1 MRHVILHH
9 HIFKNAGSTLDAA
22 LAAQFHSNFTEVEN
36 GGALVCGAQV
46 RDTLL
51 HAPSVQAL
59 SSHHFSGQSYETIL
73 AELGIRAFH
82 LALVRKP
89 WDRIISAY
97 NFLAASDH
105 DDEAAQ
111 IAKHSEVV
119 QYVHHILNYRPQE
132 VNSPQVNIIAN
143 HGFYGRPISDQDLET
158 AWSRYQRF
166 SLCAPTERYDEAMVT
181 LEYFNSPVYRPDGL
195 KLHYTRRNV
204 SPPKASL
211 ADLREALSS
220 QEIGLIDEMVK
231 YDEELWRRSNRELD
245 RRISLVPHF
254 LERLGEFRER
264 CARLHRSTN

>member
-9 HIFKNAGSTLDAA
+9 HIFKNAGSTLDSA
-22 LAAQFHSNFTEVEN
+22 LATQFHSNFVEVEN
-36 GGALVCGAQV
+36 GGSLVCGAQV
-46 RDTLL
+46 RDTL
-51 HAPSVQAL
+51 AQGPSVQAL

-73 AELGIRAFH
+73 TELGIRAFH

-111 IAKHSEVV
+111 IAKNSDIAE
-119 QYVHHILNYRPQE
+119 YTRHILIYRPYE
-132 VNSPQVNIIAN
+132 INSAQVNIFAN
-143 HGFYGRPISDQDLET
+143 HGFYEKPTSNQDLET

-166 SLCAPTERYDEAMVT
+166 SLCAPSERYDEAMVT
-181 LEYFNSPVYRPDGL
+181 LEYFISPVYRPHGL

-204 SPPKASL
+204 SPRKSYIS
-211 ADLREALSS
+211 DLREALSTP
-220 QEIGLIDEMVK
+220 EISLIDEMVK
-231 YDEELWRRSNRELD
+231 HDEELWRRSNQELD

-254 LERLGEFRER
+254 NDRLAEFRER
-264 CARLHRSTN
+264 CARLHRPPN